1 MREHVVAEHPVGIR
15 VRQLELTA
23 VLVLEVEG
31 VQVREE
37 RYRDSDT
44 TGQPLCRGNE
54 HDPIQWARDRPKLI
68 VQEKNNKIY
77 SVFKRTT
84 ADSYPFL
91 WPAARRGDAVCLPAG
106 LRCNSETSCRSA
118 SNQSPISRP

>member
-1 MREHVVAEHPVGIR
+1 LSSDSYLEQFLKLNVLGTRILVAPGDLSAARAGHDHPVGIR

-84 ADSYPFL
+84 DDSYPFL
-91 WPAARRGDAVCLPAG
+91 
-106 LRCNSETSCRSA
+106 
-118 SNQSPISRP
+118 